1 MITIYR
7 MISAFLLMS
16 LLIQILMPMV
26 ANVMPPSVVAAYNN
40 TALNMSTT
48 FIGKLSV
55 NQTTGTV
62 QTSDGVFQQ
71 VMQQSYGSS
80 LQNGTVKNST
90 GTGFFAG
97 IEQFTGLAFVF
108 PTIGYIGEALLQTPR
123 GLMVLLSI
131 AMSSTG
137 VNPTLSFEMSFM
149 FYTMLALSLTLVLI
163 SSWQKYDLRSG

>member
-7 MISAFLLMS
+7 MISSFLLMS

-26 ANVMPPSVVAAYNN
+26 ANVMPPAVVAAYNN
-40 TALNMSTT
+40 TGLNMSQT

-55 NQTTGTV
+55 NQTTGKV

-80 LQNGTVKNST
+80 LQNGTIKNST

-97 IEQFTGLAFVF
+97 IEQFAGLAFVF

-137 VNPTLSFEMSFM
+137 IAPNISFEISFM
-149 FYTMLALSLTLVLI
+149 FYALLSLTLTLILI
-163 SSWQKYDLRSG
+163 SSWQKYDLKSG

>member
-108 PTIGYIGEALLQTPR
+108 PTIGYIG
-123 GLMVLLSI
+123 
-131 AMSSTG
+131 
-137 VNPTLSFEMSFM
+137 
-149 FYTMLALSLTLVLI
+149 
-163 SSWQKYDLRSG
+163 

>member
-16 LLIQILMPMV
+16 LLLQILIPMV
-26 ANVMPPSVVAAYNN
+26 ANVMPPAVIAAYNN
-40 TALNMSTT
+40 TAMNMSQT

-62 QTSDGVFQQ
+62 QSSDGVFQQ

-97 IEQFTGLAFVF
+97 IEQFAGLAFVF

-123 GLMVLLSI
+123 GLMVLMSVAL
-131 AMSSTG
+131 SSTG
-137 VNPTLSFEMSFM
+137 LNPNISFEISFM
-149 FYTMLALSLTLVLI
+149 FYAMLALSLTLVLI